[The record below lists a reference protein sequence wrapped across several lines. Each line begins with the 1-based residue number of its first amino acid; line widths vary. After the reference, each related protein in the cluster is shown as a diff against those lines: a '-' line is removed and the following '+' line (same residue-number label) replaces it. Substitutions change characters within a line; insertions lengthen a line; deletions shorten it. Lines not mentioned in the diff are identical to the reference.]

1 MYGEMVSEGG
11 DKVPVVSGNLVLLPP
26 FGPVQVGHLPV
37 QVGHLPVQEA
47 GQEIKVVTPAVI
59 FSEY

>member
-1 MYGEMVSEGG
+1 MYGEMVSERG
-11 DKVPVVSGNLVLLPP
+11 DKVPVVSGILVLLSH

-37 QVGHLPVQEA
+37 QLGHLPVQDA
-47 GQEIKVVTPAVI
+47 GQKIKVVTPAVI

>member
-1 MYGEMVSEGG
+1 MYGEMISKGG
-11 DKVPVVSGNLVLLPP
+11 DKVPVVSGNLVLLLH

-37 QVGHLPVQEA
+37 QVGHLPVQDA
-47 GQEIKVVTPAVI
+47 GQETKVVNPAVI